1 MLLRLFLIAIL
12 SYVFFPVSSVA
23 QADLPIELLNPSF
36 EDMPRHS
43 KAPRGWYDCGNPYES
58 PPDVHPTPDAS
69 FSVSKASFSGNTY
82 LGMVVRDNDTHEGV
96 GQRLRSPIEG
106 GKCYEFSLALSRSE
120 SYISISRQTDKQ
132 VNYTTPA
139 KLRIW
144 GGNNYCV
151 KSELL
156 AESSVVT
163 NQRWLIYNFRFEP
176 TSTHKFIMLE
186 AFYTTPVLFPYNGH
200 ILVDSASAI
209 VPIPCEEPVDLVIEE
224 PTEET
229 PTEEATIPQNI
240 NVSPSARELDNDV
253 VITPTPTV
261 PKPTTPSV
269 DKSNVPQ
276 PSEEDEETTLVGV
289 KRKDLRAGQK
299 IQIKNL
305 FFAADQAK
313 INDRSY
319 TVLNDLYKF
328 LNRNKDIIIEV
339 GGHTNSTPPD
349 DYCDRLS
356 TERAKSVV
364 DYLAQKG
371 IDRERLQYKGYGK
384 RFPIASNKTPVGRKR
399 NQRVEVKVLSF
410 NG

>member
-1 MLLRLFLIAIL
+1 MLLRFFLIAIL
-12 SYVFFPVSSVA
+12 SYLYFPVSSIA
-23 QADLPIELLNPSF
+23 QADLPIELSNPSF

-69 FSVSKASFSGNTY
+69 FSVSKAPFSGETY

-151 KSELL
+151 KAELL

-176 TSTHKFIMLE
+176 TSTHKFIMME

-200 ILVDSASAI
+200 ILIDSASAI
-209 VPIPCEEPVDLVIEE
+209 VPIPCEEPKDLVIEE
-224 PTEET
+224 PVIEDTVVET
-229 PTEEATIPQNI
+229 TPPQNI
-240 NVSPSARELDNDV
+240 NVSPSKSDPITSSTPNTPTTTTIP
-253 VITPTPTV
+253 ITPIAETRPNEPV
-261 PKPTTPSV
+261 V
-269 DKSNVPQ
+269 
-276 PSEEDEETTLVGV
+276 EEETTLVGV

-305 FFAADQAK
+305 FFAADQTD
-313 INDRSY
+313 INERSY
-319 TVLNDLYKF
+319 IALDNLYRF
-328 LNRNKDIIIEV
+328 LKRHQDIIIEV

-349 DYCDRLS
+349 EYCDKLS

-364 DYLAQKG
+364 DYLAGKG
-371 IDRERLQYKGYGK
+371 IERDRLQYKGYGK
-384 RFPIASNKTPVGRKR
+384 RFPIASNRTPVGRKR

-410 NG
+410 DG